1 MKKNILVTFL
11 ICVFTYLTIDAQS
24 TQIENL
30 KLELRKVKEGEEK
43 VLLFQKIATEY
54 QNNDFTQSLKYA
66 NLSLKLSKKIN
77 DKNGYGTALK
87 IIGVLYT
94 NNGDYSKALQYYKQ
108 AQTIFESIKIKDG
121 LSKIADC
128 IANIALIHYNQGEY
142 QLSTKEFLKAIK
154 YYSKDGNKVGSA
166 IVLDNLGNI
175 FYRTKNYSNAII
187 KYSEGL
193 KLFKEMKHDL
203 GIGDCLSGI
212 AIAYSDQ
219 GKYHQSLKYN
229 IEALKIFKRI
239 DDKRHLSEI
248 YISIGVIKEK
258 LGENTA
264 AISYYKEALKLVE
277 STQNYIDEAIANTNI
292 AQIYLKQHKTKE
304 AIEIL
309 NKALKE
315 AKKINYKELI
325 SCIYLN
331 LSDCYNQENNLK
343 KALDFYKLHVT
354 YNDSLLNEESSNQ
367 INELTIKF
375 ETEKKEKEIILLHSD
390 LLAKKKDKAL
400 LQAKIQKRNGIIFG
414 TLLGAILVIVTTI
427 LLFNRRRL
435 IQQNKYQ
442 LALNQQRENTTAEI
456 VQAQEKE
463 QARIAKELHDSVGTF
478 LSTLKINLQL
488 YEDVIPPNKK
498 EGYQNA
504 TNIIDKISVELR
516 NIMKNLSNETLQ
528 DQGLIKGFEEL
539 VYRINELEI
548 VHVDFHTTGLT
559 ERLNEIT
566 EHNLYRI
573 AQELLNN
580 CIKHAKAEHATLQLI
595 EDAEMIS
602 LVFEDNGVGFDVDNP
617 ILKHK
622 NHGMGLKNIYKR
634 VNFIKGTIRVESS
647 PKNGTIF
654 MIEVPKKL
662 A

>member
-595 EDAEMIS
+595 EDEEMIS

-622 NHGMGLKNIYKR
+622 NHGMGLKNIYNR